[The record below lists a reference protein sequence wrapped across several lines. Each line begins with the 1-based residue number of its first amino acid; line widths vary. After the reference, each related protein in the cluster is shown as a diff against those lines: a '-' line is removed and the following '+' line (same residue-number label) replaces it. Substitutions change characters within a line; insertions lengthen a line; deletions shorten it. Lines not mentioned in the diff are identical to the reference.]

1 MFILSLISLWA
12 FLFAHKVTTSY
23 VLSPDDVYQGNTFFD
38 KFDFFTEIDPNLGF
52 VQYEDRNTAS
62 NSKLINVNDAQQVY
76 IGVDYQNTYNVNEA
90 RGRPSIRLET
100 KKTYQYGLFVFDL
113 SHMPANTCGKWSAF
127 WTTNKQEWP
136 RWGEIDIIE
145 NIHETNVTM
154 EALHTSAGCSLA
166 GNQISN
172 QMTGTQKTYNCDGAA
187 TSSSYGSQSSG
198 QGCVAENTNPNSYG
212 TSFNEVGGGVY
223 VMEWNN
229 QAIKIWQFR
238 HENVPQDLSAGSPN
252 PSGWEMPVFSSAQ
265 GNCNI
270 DEHFKDQ
277 RVIIDSAFCGNW
289 AGQDVFWKET
299 SCYKSDPAKYP
310 TCNSYVANNPGAYK
324 EAYWLINSLKVYQN
338 SATTNT
344 PHSQV
349 ARTTDSQLPGSQTHK
364 SGLLSE
370 AASSTSN
377 SEDSQPQLSTSSI
390 LGKQA
395 SSATSLQKD
404 YSSTLSRISSAS
416 DIPPFPS
423 NDSYPTYWP
432 TATGSAAVPVESAF
446 KTQTMT
452 PSLGVSGDTL
462 AARPTSREETGS
474 GSRAAFVSKRSS
486 LALIFALVLGMIN

>member
-1 MFILSLISLWA
+1 MFVLSLTSLWA
-12 FLFAHKVTTSY
+12 FLFAYKVSTSY

-76 IGVDYQNTYNVNEA
+76 IGVDYQNTYNVNDA

-127 WTTNKQEWP
+127 WTTNRQDWP

-145 NIHETNVTM
+145 NIHESNVTM
-154 EALHTSAGCSLA
+154 EALHTSPGCSLA

-172 QMTGTQKTYNCDGAA
+172 QMTGRQKTYNCDGAA
-187 TSSSYGSQSSG
+187 TSSSYGPQSSG

-252 PSGWEMPVFSSAQ
+252 PSGWEKPVFSSAQ
-265 GNCNI
+265 GDCNI

-324 EAYWLINSLKVYQN
+324 ESYWLINSLKVYQN
-338 SATTNT
+338 SATASM
-344 PHSQV
+344 PKSQI
-349 ARTTDSQLPGSQTHK
+349 AGPSDSEPSRNQTQEI
-364 SGLLSE
+364 GLSSD
-370 AASSTSN
+370 ASSSTT
-377 SEDSQPQLSTSSI
+377 EIQDSQPQIYTS
-390 LGKQA
+390 LVATQA
-395 SSATSLQKD
+395 SSSTSLQKD
-404 YSSTLSRISSAS
+404 YPSTLSRIASAS
-416 DIPPFPS
+416 GIPPYCA
-423 NDSYPTYWP
+423 NDSYTTYWAS
-432 TATGSAAVPVESAF
+432 ATGSAAVPVESAYL
-446 KTQTMT
+446 TQTMT
-452 PSLGVSGDTL
+452 PVEVSGDTF
-462 AARPTSREETGS
+462 AASPTSREETG
-474 GSRAAFVSKRSS
+474 GGLRAAFVSKSS
-486 LALIFALVLGMIN
+486 TLALIFALVLGMIN